1 MEPLV
6 AATVLASAVLH
17 PLWYA
22 LVKRDPD
29 PDGAFMAVNGGIAV
43 LALIHGLVLGVDFL
57 AALALWPLM
66 LLSCLGQLAYGY
78 AVVLVLK
85 RADLSAYYPII
96 RSSPLALV
104 AIGFFFFG
112 ERYAA
117 TLLIGIF
124 LVLAGAFALQFKPGA
139 RLLSD
144 PVALLFSLVA
154 LFGSALYAIADSR
167 MVQTIHPTAMLVW
180 VQAASVPLLGL
191 MFAHG
196 RSDWRSRI
204 FPVAAWNLAKL
215 RYALICA
222 LAYVSYYLI
231 LLAYSL
237 GGNVAAV
244 NAVRQIAIPVS
255 VFIGGMWLS
264 EGSMGRRLGASLIL
278 AAGVVIIVVF
288 R

>member
-6 AATVLASAVLH
+6 AAIVIASAVLH

-43 LALIHGLVLGVDFL
+43 IALIHGLVLGVDFI
-57 AALALWPLM
+57 AALDVWPLM
-66 LLSCLGQLAYGY
+66 LLSGFGQLAYGY
-78 AVVLVLK
+78 AVVSVLK

-96 RSSPLALV
+96 RSAPLALV
-104 AIGFFFFG
+104 AIGFLVFG

-117 TLLIGIF
+117 TLLIGIA
-124 LVLAGAFALQFKPGA
+124 LVLLGAFALQFKPGA
-139 RLLSD
+139 RLFSD
-144 PVALLFSLVA
+144 PVALLFSVIA
-154 LFGSALYAIADSR
+154 LLGSALYAICDSR

-191 MFAHG
+191 MFARG

-204 FPVAAWNLAKL
+204 LPVAAWNLAKL
-215 RYALICA
+215 RYALICG
-222 LAYVSYYLI
+222 LAYISYYLI
-231 LLAYSL
+231 LVAYSL

-244 NAVRQIAIPVS
+244 NAVRQIAIPIS
-255 VFIGGMWLS
+255 VFIGGMWLL
-264 EGSMGRRLGASLIL
+264 EGSMGRRLVASMIL

>member
-6 AATVLASAVLH
+6 ASVVLLSAVLH

-43 LALIHGLVLGVDFL
+43 IALIHGLVLGVDFIGAL
-57 AALALWPLM
+57 AAWPLM
-66 LLSCLGQLAYGY
+66 LLSTVGQLAYGY
-78 AVVLVLK
+78 AVVSVLK

-96 RSSPLALV
+96 RSAPLALV
-104 AIGFFFFG
+104 AIGFFVFG

-117 TLLIGIF
+117 ALLLGIF
-124 LVLAGAFALQFKPGA
+124 LVLAGAFALQYKPGA
-139 RLLSD
+139 RLFSD
-144 PVALLFSLVA
+144 PVSLVLSLVA
-154 LFGSALYAIADSR
+154 LLGSALYAIADSR
-167 MVQTIHPTAMLVW
+167 MVQTIHPAAMLVW
-180 VQAASVPLLGL
+180 VQAATVPLLGL
-191 MFAHG
+191 VFARG
-196 RSDWRSRI
+196 RADWRARI
-204 FPVAAWNLAKL
+204 VPLAAWKAAKL
-215 RYALICA
+215 RYALIA
-222 LAYVSYYLI
+222 TLAYISYYLI
-231 LLAYSL
+231 LFAYSL

-255 VFIGGMWLS
+255 VFIGGLWLL
-264 EGSMGRRLGASLIL
+264 EGAMGRRLLASSVL